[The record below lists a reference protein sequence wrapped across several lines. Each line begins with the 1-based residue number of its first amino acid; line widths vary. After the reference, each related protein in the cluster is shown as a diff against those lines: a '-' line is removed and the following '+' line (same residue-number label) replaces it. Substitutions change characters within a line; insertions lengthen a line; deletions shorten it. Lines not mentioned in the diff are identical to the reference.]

1 MLRPSNITRSNSE
14 YSLQDLARPRSR
26 LRHSQSCSRNE
37 SEDESHPRNSNGET
51 RTAVP
56 QGVVPTHIKTGT
68 SLGKFWKDYVSC
80 EVDLSASRD
89 HLANERTFLGYLRTS
104 VMMSMVGTM
113 VAQLFTL
120 SHEGHHAKTFGYFI
134 TGKPLALTCYGFSI
148 GTILLGAVRTWRHQ
162 RIMMSGK
169 ALVGGFEIHVLGI
182 CSMTLLLVFFSFLL
196 SIDIVKDGAPM
207 TTTL

>member
-14 YSLQDLARPRSR
+14 YSLQDLARPGSR
-26 LRHSQSCSRNE
+26 LRHSRSCSRNE
-37 SEDESHPRNSNGET
+37 QDESHPRNSNGET
-51 RTAVP
+51 PTAVTQRDDAAP
-56 QGVVPTHIKTGT
+56 KT
-68 SLGKFWKDYVSC
+68 SLGTFWKDYVSC

-113 VAQLFTL
+113 IAQLFTL
-120 SHEGHHAKTFGYFI
+120 SRKGYHTKSFGYFI
-134 TGKPLALTCYGFSI
+134 TGRPLALTCYGFSI

-162 RIMMSGK
+162 RIMMGGK

-182 CSMTLLLVFFSFLL
+182 CSMALLLVFFSFLL
-196 SIDIVKDGAPM
+196 SIDVVKESEPM
-207 TTTL
+207 TTATP